1 MKKLKFFLLA
11 VMAVML
17 VSCKGNEPELESKIH
32 TGRIIG
38 TLGCYDEA
46 TRTTFYKGYYIET
59 ITKDTVLSFNINVQ
73 DSIHVEYGSRVI
85 TPIQIPYS
93 FTLTVLKSSD
103 SRYIHYAPII
113 EDMYHPHIT
122 TANEIQVLINP
133 LKK

>member
-1 MKKLKFFLLA
+1 MKKLKLFLFA
-11 VMAVML
+11 IMAVTL
-17 VSCKGNEPELESKIH
+17 VSCKRNEPELESKIH

-59 ITKDTVLSFNINVQ
+59 STKDTVLSFNIDVQ

-85 TPIQIPYS
+85 SPIQIPYS
-93 FTLTVLKSSD
+93 FTLTVLKPGD
-103 SRYIHYAPII
+103 PRYINYAPII
-113 EDMYHPHIT
+113 DDTYHQHIT

>member
-59 ITKDTVLSFNINVQ
+59 STKDTVLSFNLDVL
-73 DSIHVEYGSRVI
+73 DSIYIEYGSRVI

-113 EDMYHPHIT
+113 DDTYHQHIT